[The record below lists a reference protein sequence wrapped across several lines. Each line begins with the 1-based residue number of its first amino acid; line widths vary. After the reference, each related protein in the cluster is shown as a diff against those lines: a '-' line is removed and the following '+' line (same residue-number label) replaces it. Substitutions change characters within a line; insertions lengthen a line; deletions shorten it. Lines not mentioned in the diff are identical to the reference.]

1 MDGPGDYHT
10 KQSHKEKD
18 NTIWYHLQA
27 ESKIGHKRT
36 YLQNRNRLADTET
49 DLWSP
54 REGGRGGVD
63 RGSGISRYK
72 LLHTERRNN
81 RVLL

>member
-18 NTIWYHLQA
+18 NTLWYHLQA

-54 REGGRGGVD
+54 REKGKGVD
-63 RGSGISRYK
+63 GVPQAGK
-72 LLHTERRNN
+72 GKERTSEWW
-81 RVLL
+81 